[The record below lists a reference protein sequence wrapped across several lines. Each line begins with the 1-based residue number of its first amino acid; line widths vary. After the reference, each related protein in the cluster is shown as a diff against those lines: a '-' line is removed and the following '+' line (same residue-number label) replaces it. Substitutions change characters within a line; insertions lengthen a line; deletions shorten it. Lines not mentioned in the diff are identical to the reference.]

1 MRERKKRDKMTKGN
15 CPEVTW
21 VRPPFWTKA
30 LNCPAAGRPTASPL
44 SFSEVIGET
53 ISHYRILSRLGSG
66 GMGVVYEAEDTT
78 LGRRVALKFLP
89 PELSTET
96 AALDRFML
104 EARAASALNHPN
116 ICTIYAVENADGQ
129 SFIAMELLD
138 GQSLDAI
145 LAGGPMPLDRVLE
158 ISTQLADA
166 LDAAHGKGIV
176 HRDIKPANVF
186 VTPRGI
192 AKILDFGLAK
202 LTQGSHDVADMATL
216 GHPGTAQLTSPG
228 STVGTIAY
236 MSPEQAR
243 GETLDARTD
252 LFSLGI
258 VIYQLATGRLPFQG
272 KTSAVI
278 FNAILEREPV
288 PAIEVNPALP
298 LKFQEIIGKT
308 LEKDRELRYQSAA
321 DLRGDLK
328 RLKRDAG
335 SGRGLATSGSRVEIP
350 VASTS
355 STIKPASSSRIVT
368 AVRGNK
374 LGATITSLI
383 ALVLI
388 AAAAYGIYSFL
399 SRGRTAP
406 FENVSVKKITDT
418 GKASLAAI
426 SPDGKYIL
434 NVKDDNGQESL
445 LLRNVPTDSNTEVVP
460 PALVHYKGL
469 RFSPDGNYLYFIR
482 SEAGSDALEYL
493 YRAPVLG
500 GTPQKLVTDIDSN
513 ITFSPDG
520 GHFAFLRYN
529 DPDEDKYQLIIQ
541 SAEGSDEKVLSSG
554 PMSSGVYDPAW
565 SPDGKVIIAGIR
577 QPEGAVSGLILIDA
591 KTGQPKLF
599 FKASFG
605 ILSDPAWMPDG
616 RGVLV
621 LLRDQTS
628 NFTLNQIA
636 FISYPEAKSRLI
648 TRDINN
654 YSDLSVASTGIP

>member
-1 MRERKKRDKMTKGN
+1 
-15 CPEVTW
+15 
-21 VRPPFWTKA
+21 
-30 LNCPAAGRPTASPL
+30 
-44 SFSEVIGET
+44 
-53 ISHYRILSRLGSG
+53 
-66 GMGVVYEAEDTT
+66 
-78 LGRRVALKFLP
+78 
-89 PELSTET
+89 
-96 AALDRFML
+96 
-104 EARAASALNHPN
+104 
-116 ICTIYAVENADGQ
+116 
-129 SFIAMELLD
+129 
-138 GQSLDAI
+138 
-145 LAGGPMPLDRVLE
+145 MPLDRVLE

-166 LDAAHGKGIV
+166 LDAAHSKGIV

-202 LTQGSHDVADMATL
+202 LTQGSHEVADMATL
-216 GHPGTAQLTSPG
+216 GHPGTASTDQPRKHRRHHRLHVSGAG
-228 STVGTIAY
+228 SRRNSGC
-236 MSPEQAR
+236 
-243 GETLDARTD
+243 RTD

-278 FNAILEREPV
+278 FSAILEREPV

-350 VASTS
+350 AASTS

-500 GTPQKLVTDIDSN
+500 GTPQS
-513 ITFSPDG
+513 
-520 GHFAFLRYN
+520 
-529 DPDEDKYQLIIQ
+529 
-541 SAEGSDEKVLSSG
+541 
-554 PMSSGVYDPAW
+554 
-565 SPDGKVIIAGIR
+565 
-577 QPEGAVSGLILIDA
+577 
-591 KTGQPKLF
+591 
-599 FKASFG
+599 
-605 ILSDPAWMPDG
+605 
-616 RGVLV
+616 
-621 LLRDQTS
+621 
-628 NFTLNQIA
+628 
-636 FISYPEAKSRLI
+636 
-648 TRDINN
+648 
-654 YSDLSVASTGIP
+654 